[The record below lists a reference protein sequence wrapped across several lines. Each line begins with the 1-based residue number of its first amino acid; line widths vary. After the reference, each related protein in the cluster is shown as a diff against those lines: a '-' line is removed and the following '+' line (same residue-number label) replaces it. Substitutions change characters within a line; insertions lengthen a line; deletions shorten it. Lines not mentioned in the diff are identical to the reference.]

1 MKNEEKKSNIDNKK
15 INQKIKDFLSIISN
29 KKDFLK
35 IFRKRHINYINKAS
49 EKKESITI
57 KITSLNNL
65 IKEFEKLVQ
74 SSLELIL
81 FFQDAFNQCSNV
93 KISKEEKNDDLI
105 DEDIFYNSKYYISN
119 ISNLNIT
126 DKLKYKTYSKIYTN
140 KTVSDFNTELIE
152 NNKTKNT
159 DILNNF
165 RNYNSVKSLIR
176 NNHINGNINRNE
188 HISYNYENITPSLK
202 ERTLR
207 TLYKGQYSQKEN
219 NNHYLNIQ
227 ESMKYNKESKFKIP
241 IRNVLRA
248 LIKNNK
254 IYNNNFNEK
263 NNINENELFD

>member
-35 IFRKRHINYINKAS
+35 IFRKRHINYINKTT
-49 EKKESITI
+49 EMKESITI

-81 FFQDAFNQCSNV
+81 FFQDAFNQCSNI
-93 KISKEEKNDDLI
+93 KAKEEKNEDLI
-105 DEDIFYNSKYYISN
+105 NEDIFYNSKYYISN

-126 DKLKYKTYSKIYTN
+126 DKLKYKKYSKKYTN

-227 ESMKYNKESKFKIP
+227 ESMK
-241 IRNVLRA
+241 
-248 LIKNNK
+248 NNK